1 METLVRTVGQ
11 ILEERTQFAVP
22 VFQRHYVWTEKNQ
35 LAPLWDDV
43 LDNLDEALESKPKR
57 YPHYMGA
64 LIFTLGV
71 ATIGRVP
78 VKQVI
83 DGQQRLTTFQILL
96 YAIAEIA
103 RQRDW
108 EQTRAT
114 ALSYVTNDRES
125 LMQDPATERHKLLP
139 TAYDR
144 TVYFDVATGSESS
157 LANKYSSFY
166 WGGKLVQNRSPKLLL
181 AYFFFI
187 GKLKELLLRS
197 DLEDLGQEQRLAAV
211 LDVILKR
218 FSIVTIS
225 LSDEDD
231 AQTIF
236 STLNARGEPLNATD
250 LIRNDI
256 FHRSIKTKESAET
269 LFADHWSRFED
280 PFWENPE
287 RQGRVLKPRL
297 EFFFANVLVAEMAR
311 EVNLSKI
318 YPEYR
323 AYATARKF
331 ETVED
336 ELEVVGTYA
345 DPYEQL
351 VTKSGDGPLAEFA
364 ALMAAFDTSTVFP
377 AAMALAVNA
386 DADDLQRALSYLASF
401 VVRRTVCSMDA
412 KSLTK
417 NTVALIEHMKQ
428 NGFTS
433 DQTIAF
439 FRSQTAE
446 STRHPTNLEFA
457 SSFVSRSMYGGG
469 WDRRTRAILL
479 RLEDAAQG
487 KFDDAVKLTEEFT
500 LEHVMPLRWKQNWPL
515 MSGELAP
522 YDSAWELQMDED
534 ASDLLKEEIGARLS
548 SVDTIGNLVL
558 VNQAKNSKLSNG
570 SFESKRELLTD
581 SPVKLTRQVG
591 SHHQWG
597 VDEIR
602 NRSQELAQL
611 ALQVWPSAHD

>member
-11 ILEERTQFAVP
+11 ILEERAQFAVP
-22 VFQRHYVWTEKNQ
+22 VFQRHYVWTEKSQ
-35 LAPLWDDV
+35 LAPLWDDI
-43 LDNLDEALESKPKR
+43 LDNFDEALENKPKR

-71 ATIGRVP
+71 ASIGRVP
-78 VKQVI
+78 IKQVI

-108 EQTRAT
+108 SQVQAT

-125 LMQDPATERHKLLP
+125 LMQDPAVERHKLLP

-144 TVYFDVATGSESS
+144 TVYADVATLSESA

-166 WGGKLVQNRSPKLLL
+166 WGGKLVQNRSPKILM
-181 AYFFFI
+181 AYFFFVSR
-187 GKLKELLLRS
+187 LKEILLRS
-197 DLEDLGQEQRLAAV
+197 DLEIVNQESRLSAV
-211 LDVILKR
+211 LDVILNR

-269 LFADHWSRFED
+269 LFADHWSRFEN
-280 PFWENPE
+280 PFWETPE

-297 EFFFANVLVAEMAR
+297 EFFFANFLVAEMAR

-323 AYATARKF
+323 AYAAVRKF
-331 ETVED
+331 ETVKD
-336 ELEVVGTYA
+336 ELITVETYA
-345 DPYEQL
+345 EPYEHL

-364 ALMAAFDTSTVFP
+364 TLMAAFDTSTVFP
-377 AAMALAVNA
+377 AAMALAVNG
-386 DADDLQRALSYLASF
+386 DAEDLQRALSYVASF
-401 VVRRTVCSMDA
+401 VIRRTVCSMDA

-417 NTVALIEHMKQ
+417 NTVALIEHLKS
-428 NGFTS
+428 NGYGS
-433 DQTIAF
+433 EQVVQF
-439 FRSQTAE
+439 FRTQKAE
-446 STRHPTNLEFA
+446 STRFPTNSEFG
-457 SSFVSRSMYGGG
+457 SSLVSRSAYGGG
-469 WDRRTRAILL
+469 WDRRTRAMLL

-487 KFDDAVKLTEEFT
+487 KFDDAVKLTEDFT
-500 LEHVMPLRWKQNWPL
+500 LEHVMPVRWKQNWPTI
-515 MSGELAP
+515 SGELAP
-522 YDSAWELQMDED
+522 FDSAWELQQDDEI
-534 ASDLLKEEIGARLS
+534 SDDLREEIQTRI
-548 SVDTIGNLVL
+548 SVIDTIGNLVL

-570 SFESKRELLTD
+570 SFDDKRELLMD
-581 SPVKLTRQVG
+581 SPVKLTRHVG
-591 SHHQWG
+591 AQDSWD
-597 VDEIR
+597 VEAIR
-602 NRSQELAQL
+602 ERSRSLAELAL
-611 ALQVWPSAHD
+611 VVWPSVHD